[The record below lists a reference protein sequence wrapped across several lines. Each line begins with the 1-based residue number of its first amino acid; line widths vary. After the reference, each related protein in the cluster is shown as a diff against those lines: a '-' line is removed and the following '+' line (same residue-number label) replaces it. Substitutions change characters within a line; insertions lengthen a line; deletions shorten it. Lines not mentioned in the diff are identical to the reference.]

1 MRLPQPG
8 LEQVYVMKFMRA
20 CEAYRAAIL
29 DGEQLR
35 GIRTEMEAAGCPYLL
50 ESGAKVFVWPEQY
63 QSVLHALH
71 KEYDRLYA
79 SHVIVSES
87 LVPLVEESI
96 DSIPSKKNVRR
107 KSIVPLFDP

>member
-1 MRLPQPG
+1 
-8 LEQVYVMKFMRA
+8 MKFMRA

-35 GIRTEMEAAGCPYLL
+35 GIRTEMQAAGCPYLL

-63 QSVLHALH
+63 QSVLEALD
-71 KEYDRLYA
+71 KAYDRLYA
-79 SHVIVSES
+79 VGIS
-87 LVPLVEESI
+87 LDLGLVRLVEESI
-96 DSIPSKKNVRR
+96 VSIWSKKNVRR